1 METAPTSSSTW
12 PNCCDPYQLDADDNL
27 IEDAE
32 KDARLE
38 RLHYETLAAL
48 QIFLMHAELITPA

>member
-1 METAPTSSSTW
+1 MAELLG
-12 PNCCDPYQLDADDNL
+12 DPYQLDADDNL